1 LSTPFSKAALRAAEQ
16 TIGRRDMNEIIRVNE
31 LSKSYGPTLAVD
43 HVSFEVKEGEV
54 FGFLG
59 PNGAGK
65 TTTIRMMVGLTQ
77 PSAGTALIN
86 GYDVLKEPVEVK
98 QTIGLVPE
106 TSNLY
111 GELTSLQNLIYQAEL
126 YGVPKKERRIRA
138 IQLLEEFGLK
148 EHEEKPF
155 QKLSRGLK
163 RRLTI
168 ATALIHHPKILFLD
182 EPTTGLD
189 VMSARGLRKL
199 ILDSKKK
206 GLTIFLT
213 THYIP
218 EAESLCDRIAIIVK
232 GKIRIIDTP
241 ENIRSQ
247 AKDIEIL
254 EVGLEWVPDDL
265 KNKFLSLGG
274 IEKILID
281 ENRIHFHAKKLD
293 QVISPIMKS
302 LEEHGAKIE
311 SIKTLNPTLEDAFI
325 RLTDLDSE
333 LMKIDKPEKTPA

>member
-1 LSTPFSKAALRAAEQ
+1 MGT
-16 TIGRRDMNEIIRVNE
+16 IIRINDLIKFYE
-31 LSKSYGPTLAVD
+31 TILAVD
-43 HVSFEVKEGEV
+43 HISFDVKEGEV

-77 PSAGTALIN
+77 PSSGTALVDGHDI
-86 GYDVLKEPVEVK
+86 LKEPVEVK
-98 QTIGLVPE
+98 KTIGLVPE

-111 GELTSLQNLIYQAEL
+111 SELTALDNLIYQGEL
-126 YGVPKKERRIRA
+126 YGVPKKERKTQA
-138 IQLLEEFGLK
+138 YQLIEEFGLK
-148 EHEEKPF
+148 EHQDKPF
-155 QKLSRGLK
+155 QKLSKGLK

-168 ATALIHHPKILFLD
+168 AAALIHHPKILFLD

-241 ENIRSQ
+241 ENIKAQ
-247 AKDIEIL
+247 VKETEIL
-254 EVGLEWVPDDL
+254 EIGLDRITEDL
-265 KNKFLSLGG
+265 KNKLLFMEG
-274 IEKILID
+274 IEKILIA
-281 ENRIHFHAKKLD
+281 ENRIRFYTEKLD
-293 QVISPIMKS
+293 QITPPVIRV
-302 LEEHGAKIE
+302 LEEQGAKIQ
-311 SIKTLNPTLEDAFI
+311 SINTLSPSLEDAFVT
-325 RLTDLDSE
+325 LTGLDSE
-333 LMKIDKPEKTPA
+333 LMKIDKPVKGGPE

>member
-1 LSTPFSKAALRAAEQ
+1 
-16 TIGRRDMNEIIRVNE
+16 MNEIIKVNG
-31 LSKSYGPTLAVD
+31 LTKSYGRTLAVD
-43 HVSFEVKEGEV
+43 HVSFEAKEGEI

-65 TTTIRMMVGLTQ
+65 TTTIRMTVGLTQ
-77 PSAGTALIN
+77 PSSGTAWIA
-86 GYDVLKEPVEVK
+86 GRDILKEPVEVK
-98 QTIGLVPE
+98 KTIGLVPE

-111 GELTSLQNLIYQAEL
+111 GELTSLENLIYQAEL
-126 YGVPKKERRIRA
+126 YGVPRKKRKVRVL
-138 IQLLEEFGLK
+138 QLLEEFGLK
-148 EHEEKPF
+148 EYQEKPF

-168 ATALIHHPKILFLD
+168 AAALIHNPRILFLD

-199 ILDSKKK
+199 ILESKKK

-218 EAESLCDRIAIIVK
+218 EAENLCDRIAIIVK

-241 ENIRSQ
+241 QNIKSQ
-247 AKDIEIL
+247 IKEMEIL
-254 EVGLEWVPDDL
+254 EIGLDRIPDPL
-265 KNKFLSLGG
+265 KNRLLSLSG

-281 ENRIHFHAKKLD
+281 ENRIRFHTKNID
-293 QVISPIMKS
+293 QVTPGIIK
-302 LEEHGAKIE
+302 LFEEQGAKIE
-311 SIKTLNPTLEDAFI
+311 TINTLSPTLEDAFV
-325 RLTDLDSE
+325 RLTGLDSD
-333 LMKIDKPEKTPA
+333 LMKIDKPTKTGPE

>member
-1 LSTPFSKAALRAAEQ
+1 MKNDNV
-16 TIGRRDMNEIIRVNE
+16 IGVND
-31 LSKSYGPTLAVD
+31 LTKSYGLTLAVD
-43 HVSFEVKEGEV
+43 HISFDVKEGEV

-77 PSAGTALIN
+77 PSSGTALVDGHDI
-86 GYDVLKEPVEVK
+86 LKEPVEVK
-98 QTIGLVPE
+98 KTIGLVPE

-111 GELTSLQNLIYQAEL
+111 SELTALDNLIYQAEL
-126 YGVPKKERRIRA
+126 YGVPRKERKNQA
-138 IQLLEEFGLK
+138 IQLIEEFGLK
-148 EHEEKPF
+148 EHQDKPF
-155 QKLSRGLK
+155 QKLSKGLK

-168 ATALIHHPKILFLD
+168 AAALIHHPKILFLD

-241 ENIRSQ
+241 ENIKAQ
-247 AKDIEIL
+247 VKETEIL
-254 EVGLEWVPDDL
+254 EIGLDRITEDL
-265 KNKFLSLGG
+265 KNKLLFMEG
-274 IEKILID
+274 IEKILIA
-281 ENRIHFHAKKLD
+281 ENRIRFQTKSID
-293 QVISPIMKS
+293 QVTPNIIK
-302 LEEHGAKIE
+302 LIEEQGAKIQ
-311 SIKTLNPTLEDAFI
+311 SIKTLSPSLEDAFVT
-325 RLTDLDSE
+325 LTGLDSE
-333 LMKIDKPEKTPA
+333 LMKIDKPVKGGPE

>member
-1 LSTPFSKAALRAAEQ
+1 MDA
-16 TIGRRDMNEIIRVNE
+16 IIRVND
-31 LSKSYGPTLAVD
+31 LTKSYGPTLAVD
-43 HVSFEVKEGEV
+43 HISFDVKGGEV

-77 PSAGTALIN
+77 PSSGTALVD
-86 GYDVLKEPVEVK
+86 GHDVTKEPVEVK
-98 QTIGLVPE
+98 KTIGLVPE

-111 GELTSLQNLIYQAEL
+111 GELTSLENLIYQAEL
-126 YGVPKKERRIRA
+126 YGVPKKERRSRSLE
-138 IQLLEEFGLK
+138 LLEEFGLK
-148 EHEEKPF
+148 EHQDKPF

-168 ATALIHHPKILFLD
+168 AAALIHHPKILFLD

-218 EAESLCDRIAIIVK
+218 EAESLCDRIAMIVK
-232 GKIRIIDTP
+232 GKIRTIDTP
-241 ENIRSQ
+241 ENIKAQ
-247 AKDIEIL
+247 VKETEIL
-254 EVGLEWVPDDL
+254 EVGLDRITEDL
-265 KNKFLSLGG
+265 KNSLLSLNGV
-274 IEKILID
+274 EKILID
-281 ENRIHFHAKKLD
+281 ENRIRFHTKRLD
-293 QVISPIMKS
+293 QVTSPIMKS
-302 LEEHGAKIE
+302 LEEHGAIIR
-311 SIKTLNPTLEDAFI
+311 SINTLTPTLEDAFVK
-325 RLTDLDSE
+325 LTGLDSE
-333 LMKIDKPEKTPA
+333 LMKIDKPVKGGPE

>member
-1 LSTPFSKAALRAAEQ
+1 MDA
-16 TIGRRDMNEIIRVNE
+16 IIQVND
-31 LSKSYGPTLAVD
+31 LTKFYGTTLVVD
-43 HVSFEVKEGEV
+43 HISFSIKEGEV

-77 PSAGTALIN
+77 PSSGTAWID
-86 GYDVLKEPVEVK
+86 GHDVTKEPVEVK
-98 QTIGLVPE
+98 KTIGLVPE

-111 GELTSLQNLIYQAEL
+111 GELTSLENLIYQAEL
-126 YGVPKKERRIRA
+126 YGVPKKERRSRSL
-138 IQLLEEFGLK
+138 QLLEEFGLK
-148 EHEEKPF
+148 EHQDKPF

-168 ATALIHHPKILFLD
+168 AAALIHHPKILFLD

-218 EAESLCDRIAIIVK
+218 EAESLCDRIAMIVQ

-241 ENIRSQ
+241 ENIKAQ
-247 AKDIEIL
+247 VKETEIL
-254 EVGLEWVPDDL
+254 EIGLDRISEDL
-265 KNKFLSLGG
+265 KGSLLSLNGV
-274 IEKILID
+274 EKILID
-281 ENRIHFHAKKLD
+281 ENRIRFHTRRLD
-293 QVISPIMKS
+293 QVTSPIIRS
-302 LEEHGAKIE
+302 LEEHGAKIQ
-311 SIKTLNPTLEDAFI
+311 SINTLSPSLEDAFVK
-325 RLTDLDSE
+325 LTGLDSE
-333 LMKIDKPEKTPA
+333 LMKIDKPVKGGPE

>member
-1 LSTPFSKAALRAAEQ
+1 MDA
-16 TIGRRDMNEIIRVNE
+16 IIRVNN
-31 LSKSYGPTLAVD
+31 LTKSYGPTLAVD
-43 HVSFEVKEGEV
+43 HISFDVKGGEV

-77 PSAGTALIN
+77 PSSGTALVDGHDI
-86 GYDVLKEPVEVK
+86 LKESVEVK
-98 QTIGLVPE
+98 KTIGLVPE

-111 GELTSLQNLIYQAEL
+111 GELTSLENLIYQAEL
-126 YGVPKKERRIRA
+126 YGVAKKERKDRA
-138 IQLLEEFGLK
+138 LQLLKEFGLK
-148 EHEEKPF
+148 EHQDKPF

-168 ATALIHHPKILFLD
+168 AAALIHHPKILFLD

-218 EAESLCDRIAIIVK
+218 EAESLCDRIAMIVK
-232 GKIRIIDTP
+232 GKIRTIDTP
-241 ENIRSQ
+241 ENIKAQ
-247 AKDIEIL
+247 VKETEIL
-254 EVGLEWVPDDL
+254 EVGLDRITEDL
-265 KNKFLSLGG
+265 KNSLLSLNGV
-274 IEKILID
+274 EKILID
-281 ENRIHFHAKKLD
+281 ENRIRFHTKRLD
-293 QVISPIMKS
+293 QVTSPIMKS
-302 LEEHGAKIE
+302 LEEHGAIIR
-311 SIKTLNPTLEDAFI
+311 SINTLTPTLEDAFVK
-325 RLTDLDSE
+325 LTGLDSE
-333 LMKIDKPEKTPA
+333 LMKIDKPVKGGPES

>member
-1 LSTPFSKAALRAAEQ
+1 MDAILQ
-16 TIGRRDMNEIIRVNE
+16 VND
-31 LSKSYGPTLAVD
+31 LTKSYGPTLAVD
-43 HVSFEVKEGEV
+43 HLSFDVKEGEI

-77 PSAGTALIN
+77 PSAGTAWIA
-86 GYDVLKEPVEVK
+86 GRDILKEPVEIK
-98 QTIGLVPE
+98 KTIGLVPE

-111 GELTSLQNLIYQAEL
+111 GELTSLENLIYQAEL
-126 YGVPKKERRIRA
+126 YGVPKKERETRSLG
-138 IQLLEEFGLK
+138 LLEEFGLK
-148 EHEEKPF
+148 EHREKPF

-218 EAESLCDRIAIIVK
+218 EAESLCDRIAILVK

-241 ENIRSQ
+241 QNIRSQ
-247 AKDIEIL
+247 VKEMEIL
-254 EVGLEWVPDDL
+254 EIRLDRIPDPL
-265 KNKFLSLGG
+265 KNKLLSLDG

-281 ENRIHFHAKKLD
+281 ENRIRFHTKNID
-293 QVISPIMKS
+293 QVTPGVIK
-302 LEEHGAKIE
+302 LLKEQETKIE
-311 SIKTLNPTLEDAFI
+311 TINTLSPSLEDAFVA
-325 RLTDLDSE
+325 LTGLDSD
-333 LMKIDKPEKTPA
+333 LMKIDKPVKTGQE

>member
-1 LSTPFSKAALRAAEQ
+1 MGA
-16 TIGRRDMNEIIRVNE
+16 IIRVNDLTKFYE
-31 LSKSYGPTLAVD
+31 TILAVD
-43 HVSFEVKEGEV
+43 HMSFDVKEGEV

-77 PSAGTALIN
+77 PSSGTAWID
-86 GYDVLKEPVEVK
+86 GHDVMKEPVEVK
-98 QTIGLVPE
+98 RTIGLVPE

-111 GELTSLQNLIYQAEL
+111 GELTALENLIYQAEL
-126 YGVPKKERRIRA
+126 YGVPKKERRLRSL
-138 IQLLEEFGLK
+138 QLLEEFGLK
-148 EHEEKPF
+148 EHQEKTF
-155 QKLSRGLK
+155 QALSRGLK

-168 ATALIHHPKILFLD
+168 AAALVHNPKILFLD

-232 GKIRIIDTP
+232 GKIRIIDTT
-241 ENIRSQ
+241 ENIK
-247 AKDIEIL
+247 AKVKETEIL
-254 EVGLEWVPDDL
+254 EIKLDRVSDEL
-265 KNKFLSLGG
+265 KGSFLSLNGV
-274 IEKILID
+274 EKVMID
-281 ENRIHFHAKKLD
+281 ENRIRFHTKKLD
-293 QVISPIMKS
+293 QATSSIIRS
-302 LEEHGAKIE
+302 LEENEAKIQ
-311 SIKTLNPTLEDAFI
+311 SINTLTPSLEDAFV
-325 RLTDLDSE
+325 RLTGLDSE
-333 LMKIDKPEKTPA
+333 LMKIDKPIKTRPE

>member
-1 LSTPFSKAALRAAEQ
+1 MDA
-16 TIGRRDMNEIIRVNE
+16 IIRVND
-31 LSKSYGPTLAVD
+31 LTKSYGPTLAVD
-43 HVSFEVKEGEV
+43 HLSFDVKEGEI

-77 PSAGTALIN
+77 PSSGTAFIN
-86 GYDVLKEPVEVK
+86 GYDILKEPVKVK

-111 GELTSLQNLIYQAEL
+111 GELTALENLIYQEEL

-148 EHEEKPF
+148 EHQEKPF

-168 ATALIHHPKILFLD
+168 ATALINNPTILFLD

-199 ILDSKKK
+199 IGDLKKK
-206 GLTIFLT
+206 GVTIFLT

-218 EAESLCDRIAIIVK
+218 EAESLCDRIAIVVK

-241 ENIRSQ
+241 ENIRAQ
-247 AKDIEIL
+247 VKETEIL
-254 EVGLEWVPDDL
+254 EIGLDRITEDL
-265 KNKFLSLGG
+265 KNKLLFMEG
-274 IEKILID
+274 IEKILIA
-281 ENRIHFHAKKLD
+281 ENRIRFHTKKLD
-293 QVISPIMKS
+293 QITPPVIKV
-302 LEEHGAKIE
+302 LEEQGVKIE
-311 SIKTLNPTLEDAFI
+311 TINTLSPNLEDAFVKI
-325 RLTDLDSE
+325 TGLDSE
-333 LMKIDKPEKTPA
+333 LMKIDTPLKQGPK

>member
-1 LSTPFSKAALRAAEQ
+1 MDP
-16 TIGRRDMNEIIRVNE
+16 IIRVKD
-31 LSKSYGPTLAVD
+31 LTKSYGPNLAVD

-77 PSAGTALIN
+77 PSSGTALID
-86 GYDVLKEPVEVK
+86 GHDILRKPVKVK

-111 GELTSLQNLIYQAEL
+111 GELTSLENLIYQAEL
-126 YGVPKKERRIRA
+126 YGVVRKERKERA
-138 IQLLEEFGLK
+138 LQLLEEFGLK
-148 EHEEKPF
+148 EHQEKPF

-168 ATALIHHPKILFLD
+168 ATALIHHPTILFLD

-189 VMSARGLRKL
+189 VMSARGLRKFIGDL
-199 ILDSKKK
+199 KKI
-206 GLTIFLT
+206 GITIFLT

-218 EAESLCDRIAIIVK
+218 EAEGLCDRIAIIVK

-241 ENIRSQ
+241 DNIKAQ
-247 AKDIEIL
+247 IKETEIL
-254 EVGLEWVPDDL
+254 EIGLNRVSEDL
-265 KNKFLSLGG
+265 KNKLVSIEG
-274 IEKILID
+274 IEKIVID
-281 ENRIHFHAKKLD
+281 ENRIRFHTKILE
-293 QVISPIMKS
+293 QVISSIIRF
-302 LEEHGAKIE
+302 LEENGAKIE
-311 SIKTLNPTLEDAFI
+311 TINTLSPSLEDAFVRI
-325 RLTDLDSE
+325 TGLDSE
-333 LMKIDKPEKTPA
+333 LMKIDKPTKTGPE

>member
-1 LSTPFSKAALRAAEQ
+1 LDPIL
-16 TIGRRDMNEIIRVNE
+16 RVND
-31 LSKSYGPTLAVD
+31 LTKSYGPTLAVD
-43 HVSFEVKEGEV
+43 HLSFEVKQGEV

-77 PSAGTALIN
+77 PSSGTAWIA
-86 GYDVLKEPVEVK
+86 GRDILKEPVEVK
-98 QTIGLVPE
+98 ETIGLVPE

-111 GELTSLQNLIYQAEL
+111 GELTSLENLIYQAEL
-126 YGVPKKERRIRA
+126 YGIARRERRDRA
-138 IQLLEEFGLK
+138 LQLLDEFGLK

-168 ATALIHHPKILFLD
+168 AAALIHQPKILFLD

-218 EAESLCDRIAIIVK
+218 EAENLCDRIAIIVK

-241 ENIRSQ
+241 ENIKAQ
-247 AKDIEIL
+247 AKETEIL
-254 EVGLEWVPDDL
+254 EIRLDRISEDL
-265 KNKFLSLGG
+265 KGLLVSLDGV
-274 IEKILID
+274 EKILID
-281 ENRIHFHAKKLD
+281 ENRLRFHTRRLD
-293 QVISPIMKS
+293 QVTSPIIRS
-302 LEEHGAKIE
+302 LEGHGAKIQ
-311 SIKTLNPTLEDAFI
+311 SINTLTPSLEDAFVRI
-325 RLTDLDSE
+325 TGLDSE

>member
-1 LSTPFSKAALRAAEQ
+1 MESVIQINDLT
-16 TIGRRDMNEIIRVNE
+16 
-31 LSKSYGPTLAVD
+31 KSYGLTLAVD
-43 HVSFEVKEGEV
+43 HLSFDVKEGEI

-77 PSAGTALIN
+77 PSSGTAFIN
-86 GYDVLKEPVEVK
+86 GHDILKEPVKVK

-111 GELTSLQNLIYQAEL
+111 GELTSFEHLIYQAEL
-126 YGVPKKERRIRA
+126 YGVARKERKDRA
-138 IQLLEEFGLK
+138 LQLLEEFGLK
-148 EHEEKPF
+148 EHQEKPF

-168 ATALIHHPKILFLD
+168 AAALIHHPKILFLD

-218 EAESLCDRIAIIVK
+218 EAEGLCDRIAIIVK

-241 ENIRSQ
+241 DNIKTQ
-247 AKDIEIL
+247 IKEIEIL
-254 EVGLEWVPDDL
+254 ESGLDRTPGEL
-265 KNKFLSLGG
+265 KRKLPSVDG
-274 IEKILID
+274 IEKIL
-281 ENRIHFHAKKLD
+281 
-293 QVISPIMKS
+293 
-302 LEEHGAKIE
+302 LEG
-311 SIKTLNPTLEDAFI
+311 N
-325 RLTDLDSE
+325 
-333 LMKIDKPEKTPA
+333 

>member
-1 LSTPFSKAALRAAEQ
+1 MDA
-16 TIGRRDMNEIIRVNE
+16 IIRVND
-31 LSKSYGPTLAVD
+31 LTKSYGPNLAVD
-43 HVSFEVKEGEV
+43 HISFDVKEGEV

-77 PSAGTALIN
+77 PSSGTALID
-86 GYDVLKEPVEVK
+86 GHDILREPVKVK

-111 GELTSLQNLIYQAEL
+111 GELTSLENLIYQAEL
-126 YGVPKKERRIRA
+126 YGVARKERKVRA
-138 IQLLEEFGLK
+138 LQLLEEFGLK
-148 EHEEKPF
+148 EHQEKPF

-218 EAESLCDRIAIIVK
+218 EAESLCDRIAIVVK

-241 ENIRSQ
+241 QNIRSRV
-247 AKDIEIL
+247 KEMEIL
-254 EVGLEWVPDDL
+254 EIGLDRIPDPL
-265 KNKFLSLGG
+265 KNKLLSLDG

-281 ENRIHFHAKKLD
+281 ENRIRFHTENIN
-293 QVISPIMKS
+293 QVTPGIIR
-302 LEEHGAKIE
+302 LFEEQGVKMETIN
-311 SIKTLNPTLEDAFI
+311 TLSPTLEDAFVT
-325 RLTDLDSE
+325 LTGLDSE

>member
-1 LSTPFSKAALRAAEQ
+1 M
-16 TIGRRDMNEIIRVNE
+16 DDIIQVNE
-31 LSKSYGPTLAVD
+31 LTKFYGKLSAVD
-43 HVSFEVKEGEV
+43 HISFSVKEGEI
-54 FGFLG
+54 FAFLG

-77 PSAGTALIN
+77 PSSGAALID
-86 GYDVLKEPVEVK
+86 GHDVLKEPVKVK

-111 GELTSLQNLIYQAEL
+111 GELTALENLIYQAEL
-126 YGVPKKERRIRA
+126 YGIPRKERRARA
-138 IQLLEEFGLK
+138 FQLLEEFGLK

-168 ATALIHHPKILFLD
+168 AAALIHHPKILFLD

-218 EAESLCDRIAIIVK
+218 EAENLCDRVAIIVQ

-241 ENIRSQ
+241 ETIKAQ
-247 AKDIEIL
+247 VKETEIL
-254 EVGLEWVPDDL
+254 EIGLDRPQGDL
-265 KNKFLSLGG
+265 KDLFLSMDGV
-274 IEKILID
+274 EKILID
-281 ENRIHFHAKKLD
+281 ENRLHFHTKKLD
-293 QVISPIMKS
+293 QVISPIMKFI
-302 LEEHGAKIE
+302 EEHGAKIQ
-311 SIKTLNPTLEDAFI
+311 SINTLSPSLEDAFVRI
-325 RLTDLDSE
+325 TGLESE
-333 LMKIDKPEKTPA
+333 LMKIDKPVKGGPE

>member
-1 LSTPFSKAALRAAEQ
+1 
-16 TIGRRDMNEIIRVNE
+16 MNEIIRVNE
-31 LSKSYGPTLAVD
+31 LTKSYGPNLAVD
-43 HVSFEVKEGEV
+43 HLSFDVKEGEI

-65 TTTIRMMVGLTQ
+65 TTTIRMIVGLTQ
-77 PSAGTALIN
+77 PSSGTAFIN
-86 GYDVLKEPVEVK
+86 GHDILKEPVKVK

-111 GELTSLQNLIYQAEL
+111 GELTSLENLIYQAEL
-126 YGVPKKERRIRA
+126 YGVPKKERSIRA
-138 IQLLEEFGLK
+138 VNLLEEFGLM
-148 EHEEKPF
+148 EHQGKPF
-155 QKLSRGLK
+155 QRLSRGLK

-168 ATALIHHPKILFLD
+168 AAALIHNPKILFLD

-218 EAESLCDRIAIIVK
+218 EAESLCDRVALIVK

-241 ENIRSQ
+241 ESIRSQ
-247 AKDIEIL
+247 VKETEIL
-254 EVGLEWVPDDL
+254 EVGLERVSEAL
-265 KNKFLSLGG
+265 KNKFLSLDG

-281 ENRIHFHAKKLD
+281 ENCVHFHIPKLG
-293 QVISPIMKS
+293 QVLSPIIKA
-302 LEEHGAKIE
+302 LEDEGARIR
-311 SIKTLNPTLEDAFI
+311 SIKTLNPSLEDAFVRI
-325 RLTDLDSE
+325 TGLDSE
-333 LMKIDKPEKTPA
+333 LMKIDKPEKAPV

>member
-1 LSTPFSKAALRAAEQ
+1 MS
-16 TIGRRDMNEIIRVNE
+16 DIIQVKD
-31 LSKSYGPTLAVD
+31 LTKFYGNNFAVD
-43 HVSFEVKEGEV
+43 HISFDVKEGEV

-77 PSAGTALIN
+77 PSSGTALVDGHDI
-86 GYDVLKEPVEVK
+86 LKEPVEVK
-98 QTIGLVPE
+98 KTIGLVPE

-111 GELTSLQNLIYQAEL
+111 GELTALENLIYQAEL
-126 YGVPKKERRIRA
+126 YGVPRKERRVRA
-138 IQLLEEFGLK
+138 LDLLEEFGLK
-148 EHEEKPF
+148 EHQEKPF
-155 QKLSRGLK
+155 QALSRGLK

-168 ATALIHHPKILFLD
+168 GAALIHNPKILFLD

-232 GKIRIIDTP
+232 GKIRVLDTP
-241 ENIRSQ
+241 ENIKARV
-247 AKDIEIL
+247 KETEIL
-254 EVGLEWVPDDL
+254 EIGLERITEDL
-265 KNKFLSLGG
+265 KNKLLSMEG
-274 IEKILID
+274 IEKILIA
-281 ENRIHFHAKKLD
+281 ENRIRFHTENLN
-293 QVISPIMKS
+293 QITPPVIRV
-302 LEEHGAKIE
+302 LEEQGARIE
-311 SIKTLNPTLEDAFI
+311 TINTLSPTLEDAFVK
-325 RLTDLDSE
+325 LTGLDSE
-333 LMKIDKPEKTPA
+333 LMKIDKPMKAGPE

>member
-1 LSTPFSKAALRAAEQ
+1 
-16 TIGRRDMNEIIRVNE
+16 MNEIIQVNE
-31 LSKSYGPTLAVD
+31 LTKSYGSTLAVD
-43 HVSFEVKEGEV
+43 HVSFDVKEGEV

-77 PSAGTALIN
+77 PGAGTALIN
-86 GYDVLKEPVEVK
+86 GHDVLKEPVKVK
-98 QTIGLVPE
+98 QAIGLVPE

-126 YGVPKKERRIRA
+126 YGVPKEERKIRA

-148 EHEEKPF
+148 EHQEKPF

-241 ENIRSQ
+241 QNIKSQ
-247 AKDIEIL
+247 VKEMEIL
-254 EVGLEWVPDDL
+254 EIELDRVPDPL
-265 KNKFLSLGG
+265 KNKLLSLDDV
-274 IEKILID
+274 EKILID
-281 ENRIHFHAKKLD
+281 ESRIRFHTKSID
-293 QVISPIMKS
+293 QVTPGIIK
-302 LEEHGAKIE
+302 LLKEQGTKIE
-311 SIKTLNPTLEDAFI
+311 AINTVSPSLEDAFV
-325 RLTDLDSE
+325 RLTGLDSE

>member
-1 LSTPFSKAALRAAEQ
+1 MGEVIQVKDLTKF
-16 TIGRRDMNEIIRVNE
+16 
-31 LSKSYGPTLAVD
+31 YGPMLAVD
-43 HVSFEVKEGEV
+43 HISFDVKEGEV

-77 PSAGTALIN
+77 PSSGTALVDGHDI
-86 GYDVLKEPVEVK
+86 LKEPVEVK
-98 QTIGLVPE
+98 KTIGLVPE

-111 GELTSLQNLIYQAEL
+111 SELTALDNLIYQAEL
-126 YGVPKKERRIRA
+126 YGVPRKERKNQA
-138 IQLLEEFGLK
+138 IQLIEEFGLK
-148 EHEEKPF
+148 EHQDKPF

-168 ATALIHHPKILFLD
+168 AAALIHHPKILFLD

-241 ENIRSQ
+241 ENIKAQ
-247 AKDIEIL
+247 VKETEIL
-254 EVGLEWVPDDL
+254 EIGLDRITEDL
-265 KNKFLSLGG
+265 KNKLLFMEG
-274 IEKILID
+274 IEKILIA
-281 ENRIHFHAKKLD
+281 ENRIRFYTEKLD
-293 QVISPIMKS
+293 QITPPVIRV
-302 LEEHGAKIE
+302 LEEQGAKIQ
-311 SIKTLNPTLEDAFI
+311 SINTLSPSLEDAFVT
-325 RLTDLDSE
+325 LTGLDSE
-333 LMKIDKPEKTPA
+333 LMKIDKPVKGGPE

>member
-1 LSTPFSKAALRAAEQ
+1 MGEVIQVKDLTKFYDS
-16 TIGRRDMNEIIRVNE
+16 
-31 LSKSYGPTLAVD
+31 TLAVD
-43 HVSFEVKEGEV
+43 HVSFDVKEGEV

-77 PSAGTALIN
+77 PSSGTAWVDSH
-86 GYDVLKEPVEVK
+86 DVTKEPVEVK
-98 QTIGLVPE
+98 KTIGLVPE

-126 YGVPKKERRIRA
+126 YGIARKERKDRA
-138 IQLLEEFGLK
+138 LQLLEEFGLK
-148 EHEEKPF
+148 EHQDKPF

-199 ILDSKKK
+199 TGDLKKK
-206 GLTIFLT
+206 GITIFLT

-218 EAESLCDRIAIIVK
+218 EAEGLCDRIAVIVQ
-232 GKIRIIDTP
+232 GKIRVVDTP
-241 ENIRSQ
+241 ENIRDQ
-247 AKDIEIL
+247 MKEAEVLEI
-254 EVGLEWVPDDL
+254 GLDRTPEDL
-265 KNKFLSLGG
+265 KSKLPSVDGND
-274 IEKILID
+274 KIGID
-281 ENRIHFHAKKLD
+281 ENMIHF
-293 QVISPIMKS
+293 
-302 LEEHGAKIE
+302 
-311 SIKTLNPTLEDAFI
+311 NPR
-325 RLTDLDSE
+325 RLKQL
-333 LMKIDKPEKTPA
+333 P

>member
-1 LSTPFSKAALRAAEQ
+1 M
-16 TIGRRDMNEIIRVNE
+16 RDIIQLNE
-31 LSKSYGPTLAVD
+31 LTKFYGPTLAVD
-43 HVSFEVKEGEV
+43 HISLEVKEGEA

-77 PSAGTALIN
+77 PNSGIAWVDGHDI
-86 GYDVLKEPVEVK
+86 LKEPVKVK
-98 QTIGLVPE
+98 KTIGLVPE

-111 GELTSLQNLIYQAEL
+111 GELTALENLVYQAEL
-126 YGVPKKERRIRA
+126 FGVQRKERRVQSIK
-138 IQLLEEFGLK
+138 LLEEFGLK
-148 EHEEKPF
+148 EHQEKPF
-155 QKLSRGLK
+155 QALSRGLK

-168 ATALIHHPKILFLD
+168 AAALIHNPKILFLD

-199 ILDSKKK
+199 IGDLKKK
-206 GLTIFLT
+206 GVTIFLT

-218 EAESLCDRIAIIVK
+218 EAESLCDRIAIVVK

-247 AKDIEIL
+247 AKEIEIL
-254 EVGLEWVPDDL
+254 EIGLKQVPDDL
-265 KNKFLSLGG
+265 KNKFLSIDG

-293 QVISPIMKS
+293 QVISPIVKS
-302 LEEHGAKIE
+302 LEEHGARIE
-311 SIKTLNPTLEDAFI
+311 SIKTISPSLEDAFVK
-325 RLTDLDSE
+325 LTGLDSE
-333 LMKIDKPEKTPA
+333 LMKIDKPTKGSPES

>member
-1 LSTPFSKAALRAAEQ
+1 
-16 TIGRRDMNEIIRVNE
+16 MNEIIRVNE
-31 LSKSYGPTLAVD
+31 LTKSYGPTLAVD

-77 PSAGTALIN
+77 PSSGTAIISGHDILR
-86 GYDVLKEPVEVK
+86 DPVKVK

-111 GELTSLQNLIYQAEL
+111 GELTSLENLIYQAEL
-126 YGVPKKERRIRA
+126 YGVARKERKDRA
-138 IQLLEEFGLK
+138 LQLLEEFGLK
-148 EHEEKPF
+148 EHQEKPF

-168 ATALIHHPKILFLD
+168 ATALINNPTILFLD

-199 ILDSKKK
+199 IGDLKKK
-206 GLTIFLT
+206 GITIFLT

-218 EAESLCDRIAIIVK
+218 EAEGLCDRIGIIVK

-241 ENIRSQ
+241 DNIKTQ
-247 AKDIEIL
+247 IKEIEIL
-254 EVGLEWVPDDL
+254 EIGLDRPQGDL
-265 KNKFLSLGG
+265 KDLFLSLYGV
-274 IEKILID
+274 EKILID
-281 ENRIHFHAKKLD
+281 ENRVRFYTKRLD
-293 QVISPIMKS
+293 QVASSIMKS
-302 LEEHGAKIE
+302 LEDHGAKIQ
-311 SIKTLNPTLEDAFI
+311 SINTLSPSLEDAFVRI
-325 RLTDLDSE
+325 TGLDSE
-333 LMKIDKPEKTPA
+333 LMKIDKPTKTGPE